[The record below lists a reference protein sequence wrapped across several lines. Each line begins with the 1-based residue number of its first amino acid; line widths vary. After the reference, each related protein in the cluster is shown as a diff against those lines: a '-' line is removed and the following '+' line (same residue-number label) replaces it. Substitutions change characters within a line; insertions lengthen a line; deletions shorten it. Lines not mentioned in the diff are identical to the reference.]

1 MLGWFKKKLSSPP
14 PAVIPPAHRIEP
26 TSTSIEW
33 DPDAYK
39 SARFLMGMYAGKVPP
54 FSQWRAPGTNI
65 SAAADSTAE
74 ICAQS
79 FQLIVWFWR
88 FEDKFGPLAG
98 KMARDAFLLV
108 AEELAPENNFSGMLE
123 WLLNLH
129 DDARKSF
136 SEMPEVQRHISVNGT
151 TVTMPYG
158 YFVALYFFLQLEGSP
173 YKDKDSVDDDDCF
186 ALAECVEHA
195 KFAANTMFDPML
207 AAIPEFRPEDF
218 LTWRWG
224 DKPGAHEM
232 QLMRRH
238 NNPLFAPARQIVTSK
253 DVYEARQR
261 DVRIWNAAVDEV
273 VAIRKELQETD
284 FPPNW
289 QDFLGDIRDR
299 IDELLPQV
307 HRLGSNSKL
316 LEEHLNESRL
326 FISDTWI
333 GAYKNQP
340 ETQALYAEADKL
352 HYLQQ
357 ATMYGTQWLAQIGNP
372 EGIIPPDEVVAAFLC
387 QSIEEVRETVRILE
401 ADTAS
406 DDGGPSLRTVL
417 LQMRSGTLDVV
428 KPLLRAGHEL
438 PGIREKLDILGVA
451 V

>member
-1 MLGWFKKKLSSPP
+1 MLGWFKKKLSAPP
-14 PAVIPPAHRIEP
+14 RAAIPPVPGIEP
-26 TSTSIEW
+26 TSSTLEC
-33 DPDAYK
+33 DPNAYK
-39 SARFLMGMYAGKVPP
+39 SARFLMGMYASKVPP

-74 ICAQS
+74 ICTQS
-79 FQLIVWFWR
+79 FQLAIWFWR
-88 FEDKFGPLAG
+88 FEDKFGPLAER
-98 KMARDAFLLV
+98 MAREAFLLV
-108 AEELAPENNFSGMLE
+108 AEELDSEKNFSGMLE
-123 WLLNLH
+123 WLLALH

-136 SEMPEVQRHISVNGT
+136 LEMPNEQRQISVNGT

-158 YFVALYFFLQLEGSP
+158 YFVALFFLVRLEGSP
-173 YKDKDSVDDDDCF
+173 YKDKDSVDDGDCF

-195 KFAANTMFDPML
+195 KFAANTVFDPML
-207 AAIPEFRPEDF
+207 AAITEFRAEDF

-224 DKPGAHEM
+224 DKPGAHETH
-232 QLMRRH
+232 LMRRH
-238 NNPLFAPARQIVTSK
+238 NNPLFSPARRKVAGK
-253 DVYEARQR
+253 EVFEARQR
-261 DVRIWNAAVDEV
+261 DARSWNTAVDQV
-273 VAIRKELQETD
+273 LAIRKELQETD
-284 FPPNW
+284 LPPNW

-299 IDELLPQV
+299 IDELLPSV

-352 HYLQQ
+352 HHIQQ
-357 ATMYGTQWLAQIGNP
+357 ANMYGTQWLAQIGNP
-372 EGIIPPDEVVAAFLC
+372 DGIIPPDEVVAAFLC
-387 QSIEEVRETVRILE
+387 QSIDEVRETVRILE
-401 ADTAS
+401 ADTAP

-417 LQMRSGTLDVV
+417 LQMRSGALGVV
-428 KPLLRAGHEL
+428 KPLLKAGHEL